1 MLNYTL
7 GRSDDLITDYTLAIY
22 PMQAIIP
29 EDVGFFSDK
38 LSIQITI

>member
-1 MLNYTL
+1 MLHHTL

-22 PMQAIIP
+22 PIIIIP

-38 LSIQITI
+38 MSIQITI